1 MVYEKALDPQLVL
14 NSIYNGIVAVNEEG
28 IITYFNK
35 TAERIF
41 NIPAHE
47 AMNLYIL
54 DVLPNTGG
62 KLLECLKTG
71 KPFYG
76 EKLRGEK
83 VTLVSNIN
91 PIITNGKIL
100 GVVSAFQSPVSWRWI
115 QS

>member
-1 MVYEKALDPQLVL
+1 MENPKNFDVQSVL
-14 NSIYNGIVAVNEEG
+14 NSIYNGIIAIDERG

-47 AMNLYIL
+47 AMNRYIL

-62 KLLECLKTG
+62 KLLECLKAG

-76 EKLRGEK
+76 EKLKGEK
-83 VTLVSNIN
+83 
-91 PIITNGKIL
+91 
-100 GVVSAFQSPVSWRWI
+100 A
-115 QS
+115 